1 MEEVEQ
7 STNCILKVEN
17 LSVNRSGKNVLDGI
31 SFSLYKNESLAI
43 TGLSGSGKTLLGLA
57 LAKKIFYRGEIQ
69 FVNDTNCK
77 IVFVEQL
84 HHFKNLQHTND
95 LYYQQRFNSYDTEET
110 ETVAQSLGENL
121 KPAEV
126 FLKEMGIE
134 YLRNERLIQLSN
146 GENKKLQI
154 LKARLEEMRVL
165 ILDQPFI
172 GLDKETRTWLQQQFD
187 ALKKSGVLLILI
199 TSPEE
204 IPGSISKVLLLEK
217 GKVKSFEKFETFSKR
232 IELNPIEIKSDF
244 FSPDLQK
251 LLKAEQ
257 ADTAYESVIEM
268 RNVSV
273 QYGDKIILDKVNWK
287 VMKGERWLLSGPN
300 GAGKSTLLSL
310 ITADNPKAYANSI
323 FLFGKKRG
331 SGESIW
337 DIKKRIGFISPELHL
352 YFNQSSTCF
361 ETVASG
367 LYDTIGLFRQ
377 LSDEETELV
386 DQWMEFC
393 RLKDLQQKRLYELSV
408 GEQRAVLLTRAL
420 VKNPPLLILDEPCQ
434 GLDTERKNEFLEL
447 INEVCTIGNKTL
459 VFVSHYENDRPSCIS
474 HFIKLEHGRVVEIKN
489 Q

>member
-1 MEEVEQ
+1 M
-7 STNCILKVEN
+7 TDCILRVEN
-17 LSVNRSGKNVLDGI
+17 LAINRSGKNVLNGI

-43 TGLSGSGKTLLGLA
+43 IGPSGSGKTLLGLA

-69 FVNDTNCK
+69 FVNDANRK

-134 YLRNERLIQLSN
+134 HLRDERLIQLSN

-154 LKARLEEMRVL
+154 LKARLEEPTVL

-172 GLDKETRTWLQQQFD
+172 GLDQETRTWLQQQFE
-187 ALKKSGVLLILI
+187 ALIKSGVLMILI
-199 TSPEE
+199 TSAEE
-204 IPGSISKVLLLEK
+204 IPESISKVIWLEK
-217 GKVKSFEKFETFSKR
+217 GEVKSFEKLEKFSTR
-232 IELNPIEIKSDF
+232 TELKTIEIKKDF
-244 FSPDLQK
+244 VNPG
-251 LLKAEQ
+251 LKNFLKTESTE
-257 ADTAYESVIEM
+257 TACESVIEM
-268 RNVSV
+268 REVSV
-273 QYGDKIILDKVNWK
+273 QYGDKLILDKVNWK

-331 SGESIW
+331 SSESIW
-337 DIKKRIGFISPELHL
+337 DIKKKIGFISPELHL

-377 LSDEETELV
+377 LSDEDIELV
-386 DQWMEFC
+386 DQRMEFY
-393 RLKDLQQKRLYELSV
+393 RVKDLRQKKLYELSV

-447 INEVCTIGNKTL
+447 INEVCTRGNKTM
-459 VFVSHYENDRPSCIS
+459 VFVSHYENDIPSCIS
-474 HFIKLEHGRVVEIKN
+474 HYIQLEHGRVVEIKN
-489 Q
+489 K

>member
-1 MEEVEQ
+1 
-7 STNCILKVEN
+7 LKVED
-17 LSVNRSGKNVLDGI
+17 LVVNRPGKNVLDGI
-31 SFSLYKNESLAI
+31 SFSLYENESLAI
-43 TGLSGSGKTLLGLA
+43 TGPSGSGKTLLALA

-69 FVNDTNCK
+69 FVNNSNTN

-121 KPAEV
+121 KQAEV

-134 YLRNERLIQLSN
+134 YLRDVRLIQLSN
-146 GENKKLQI
+146 GENRKLQI
-154 LKARLEEMRVL
+154 LKARLEEPKVL

-187 ALKKSGVLLILI
+187 ALIKSGVLLILI

-204 IPGSISKVLLLEK
+204 IPASISKVLCLEN
-217 GKVKSFEKFETFSKR
+217 GEVKSFEKLETFKKR
-232 IELNPIEIKSDF
+232 IELDPIETKSDF
-244 FSPDLQK
+244 VSPDLK
-251 LLKAEQ
+251 KILETEPT
-257 ADTAYESVIEM
+257 DTAYESVIEM
-268 RNVSV
+268 RNVSI

-310 ITADNPKAYANSI
+310 ITADNPKAYANSF

-377 LSDEETELV
+377 LSDEDIELV

-393 RLKDLQQKRLYELSV
+393 RLKDIKQKRLYELSV

-447 INEVCTIGNKTL
+447 INEVCTRGNKTM
-459 VFVSHYENDRPSCIS
+459 VFVSHYEKNRPSCIS
-474 HFIKLEHGRVVEIKN
+474 HFIKLENGRVVEIKD

>member
-1 MEEVEQ
+1 MNNT
-7 STNCILKVEN
+7 TNCILKVED
-17 LSVNRSGKNVLDGI
+17 LVVNRSGKNVLDGI

-43 TGLSGSGKTLLGLA
+43 IGSSGSGKTLLGLA
-57 LAKKIFYRGEIQ
+57 LAQKIFYRGEIQ
-69 FVNDTNCK
+69 FANDTNTK

-110 ETVAQSLGENL
+110 KTVAQSLGENL
-121 KPAEV
+121 KLAEV
-126 FLKEMGIE
+126 FLKEMEIE
-134 YLRNERLIQLSN
+134 YLRDERLIQLSN

-154 LKARLEEMRVL
+154 VKARLEEPTVL

-187 ALKKSGVLLILI
+187 AIIRSGVLLILI

-217 GKVKSFEKFETFSKR
+217 GRVKSFEKFETFSKR
-232 IELNPIEIKSDF
+232 VELDPIKVKSDLV
-244 FSPDLQK
+244 SPT
-251 LLKAEQ
+251 LKNFLKTEQ
-257 ADTAYESVIEM
+257 TDTAYESVIEM
-268 RNVSV
+268 REVSV
-273 QYGDKIILDKVNWK
+273 QYGDKLILDKVNWK
-287 VMKGERWLLSGPN
+287 VIKGEKWLLSGPN

-323 FLFGKKRG
+323 FLFGRKRG
-331 SGESIW
+331 TGESIW
-337 DIKKRIGFISPELHL
+337 DIKKKIGFISPELHL

-377 LSDEETELV
+377 LSDEDIELV

-447 INEVCTIGNKTL
+447 INEVCTRGNKTL

-474 HFIKLEHGRVVEIKN
+474 HFIKLENGRVVEIKD

>member
-1 MEEVEQ
+1 M
-7 STNCILKVEN
+7 
-17 LSVNRSGKNVLDGI
+17 
-31 SFSLYKNESLAI
+31 
-43 TGLSGSGKTLLGLA
+43 
-57 LAKKIFYRGEIQ
+57 KK
-69 FVNDTNCK
+69 
-77 IVFVEQL
+77 
-84 HHFKNLQHTND
+84 
-95 LYYQQRFNSYDTEET
+95 
-110 ETVAQSLGENL
+110 
-121 KPAEV
+121 
-126 FLKEMGIE
+126 
-134 YLRNERLIQLSN
+134 
-146 GENKKLQI
+146 
-154 LKARLEEMRVL
+154 
-165 ILDQPFI
+165 
-172 GLDKETRTWLQQQFD
+172 
-187 ALKKSGVLLILI
+187 
-199 TSPEE
+199 
-204 IPGSISKVLLLEK
+204 
-217 GKVKSFEKFETFSKR
+217 
-232 IELNPIEIKSDF
+232 
-244 FSPDLQK
+244 
-251 LLKAEQ
+251 
-257 ADTAYESVIEM
+257 
-268 RNVSV
+268 VSV

-337 DIKKRIGFISPELHL
+337 DIKKKIGFISPELHL

-377 LSDEETELV
+377 LSDEDTGLV

-434 GLDTERKNEFLEL
+434 GLDTKRKNEFLEL
-447 INEVCTIGNKTL
+447 INEVCTRGNKTM

-474 HFIKLEHGRVVEIKN
+474 HFIKLEHGRVVEIKD

>member
-1 MEEVEQ
+1 M
-7 STNCILKVEN
+7 TDCILRVEN
-17 LSVNRSGKNVLDGI
+17 LAINRSGKNVLNGI

-43 TGLSGSGKTLLGLA
+43 IGPSGSGKTLLGLA

-69 FVNDTNCK
+69 FVNDANRK

-134 YLRNERLIQLSN
+134 HLRDERLIQLSN

-154 LKARLEEMRVL
+154 LKARLEEPTVL

-172 GLDKETRTWLQQQFD
+172 GLDQETRTWLQQQFE
-187 ALKKSGVLLILI
+187 ALIKSGVLMILI
-199 TSPEE
+199 TSAEE
-204 IPGSISKVLLLEK
+204 IPESISKVIWLEK
-217 GKVKSFEKFETFSKR
+217 GEVKSFEKLEKFSTR
-232 IELNPIEIKSDF
+232 TELKTIEIKKDF
-244 FSPDLQK
+244 VNPG
-251 LLKAEQ
+251 LKNFLKTESTE
-257 ADTAYESVIEM
+257 TACESVIEM
-268 RNVSV
+268 REVSV
-273 QYGDKIILDKVNWK
+273 QYGDKLILDKVNWK

-337 DIKKRIGFISPELHL
+337 DIKKKIGFISPELHL

-377 LSDEETELV
+377 LSDEDIELV
-386 DQWMEFC
+386 DQRMEFY
-393 RLKDLQQKRLYELSV
+393 RVKDLRQKKLYELSV

-420 VKNPPLLILDEPCQ
+420 VKDPPLLILDEPCQ
-434 GLDTERKNEFLEL
+434 GLDSERKNEFLEL
-447 INEVCTIGNKTL
+447 INEVCTRRNKTM
-459 VFVSHYENDRPSCIS
+459 VFVSHYENDIPSCIS
-474 HFIKLEHGRVVEIKN
+474 HYIQLEHGRVVEIKN
-489 Q
+489 K

>member
-1 MEEVEQ
+1 L
-7 STNCILKVEN
+7 SNTTNCILKVEN
-17 LSVNRSGKNVLDGI
+17 LAVNRSGKNVLNGI
-31 SFSLYKNESLAI
+31 SFCLYENESLTI
-43 TGLSGSGKTLLGLA
+43 IGSSGSGKTLLGLA

-69 FVNDTNCK
+69 FANDTNCK

-110 ETVAQSLGENL
+110 ETVAQSFGENL

-134 YLRNERLIQLSN
+134 YLRDERLIQLSN

-154 LKARLEEMRVL
+154 LKARLEEPTVL

-172 GLDKETRTWLQQQFD
+172 GLDKETRGWLQQQFER
-187 ALKKSGVLLILI
+187 LIKSGVLLILI

-217 GKVKSFEKFETFSKR
+217 GEVKSFEKLEAFNKR
-232 IELNPIEIKSDF
+232 IELDPIEIKSDF
-244 FSPDLQK
+244 ISPDLKQF
-251 LLKAEQ
+251 LKAEQ
-257 ADTAYESVIEM
+257 TNTAYKSVIEM
-268 RNVSV
+268 REVSV

-287 VMKGERWLLSGPN
+287 VTKGERWLLSGPN

-337 DIKKRIGFISPELHL
+337 DIKRKIGFISPELHL

-377 LSDEETELV
+377 LSYVEIELV

-447 INEVCTIGNKTL
+447 INEVCIRGNKTM

-474 HFIKLEHGRVVEIKN
+474 HFIKLEHGRVVEIKD

>member
-1 MEEVEQ
+1 M
-7 STNCILKVEN
+7 KVEN
-17 LSVNRSGKNVLDGI
+17 LVVSRSGKNVLDEI
-31 SFSLYKNESLAI
+31 SFSLYKKESLAI
-43 TGLSGSGKTLLGLA
+43 IGHSGSGKTLLGLA

-69 FVNDTNCK
+69 YPNDANCK
-77 IVFVEQL
+77 IVFVGQL

-121 KPAEV
+121 KVAEV

-134 YLRNERLIQLSN
+134 YLRDERLIQLSN

-154 LKARLEEMRVL
+154 LKARLEEPKVL

-187 ALKKSGVLLILI
+187 VLIKSGVLLILI

-217 GKVKSFEKFETFSKR
+217 GEVKSFEKIETFSKR
-232 IELNPIEIKSDF
+232 VELNPIEIKSDLVN
-244 FSPDLQK
+244 SGLQK
-251 LLKAEQ
+251 FLKTKQ
-257 ADTAYESVIEM
+257 RDTAYESVIEM
-268 RNVSV
+268 KEVSV
-273 QYGDKIILDKVNWK
+273 QYGNKIILDKVNWK

-337 DIKKRIGFISPELHL
+337 DIKQKIGFISPELHL
-352 YFNQSSTCF
+352 YFNQSSTSF

-377 LSDEETELV
+377 LSDEDIKLV

-420 VKNPPLLILDEPCQ
+420 VKDPPLLILDEPCQ

-447 INEVCTIGNKTL
+447 INEVCTRGNKTM
-459 VFVSHYENDRPSCIS
+459 VFVSHYENDLPSCIS
-474 HFIKLEHGRVVEIKN
+474 HFIRLEHGRVVEIKD

>member
-1 MEEVEQ
+1 
-7 STNCILKVEN
+7 LKVED
-17 LSVNRSGKNVLDGI
+17 LVVNRPGKNVLDGI
-31 SFSLYKNESLAI
+31 SFSLYENESLAI
-43 TGLSGSGKTLLGLA
+43 TGPSGSGKTLLALA

-69 FVNDTNCK
+69 FVNNSNTN

-121 KPAEV
+121 KQAEV

-134 YLRNERLIQLSN
+134 YLRDERLIQLSN

-154 LKARLEEMRVL
+154 VKARLEEPTVL

-172 GLDKETRTWLQQQFD
+172 GLDKETRVWLQQQFD
-187 ALKKSGVLLILI
+187 VLIKSGVLLILI

-204 IPGSISKVLLLEK
+204 IPGSISKVLCLEN
-217 GKVKSFEKFETFSKR
+217 GEVKSFEKLETFKKR
-232 IELNPIEIKSDF
+232 IELDPIETKSDF
-244 FSPDLQK
+244 VSPDLK
-251 LLKAEQ
+251 KILETEPT
-257 ADTAYESVIEM
+257 DTAYESVIEM
-268 RNVSV
+268 RNVSI

-310 ITADNPKAYANSI
+310 ITADNPKAYANSF

-377 LSDEETELV
+377 LSDEDIELV

-393 RLKDLQQKRLYELSV
+393 RLKDIKQKRLYELSV

-447 INEVCTIGNKTL
+447 INEVCTRGNKTM
-459 VFVSHYENDRPSCIS
+459 VFVSHYEKNRPSCIS
-474 HFIKLEHGRVVEIKN
+474 HFIKLENGRVVEIKD

>member
-1 MEEVEQ
+1 M
-7 STNCILKVEN
+7 EN
-17 LSVNRSGKNVLDGI
+17 LAVNRSGKNVLNGI

-43 TGLSGSGKTLLGLA
+43 IGSSGSGKTLLGLA

-69 FVNDTNCK
+69 FANEANSK

-121 KPAEV
+121 KLAEV
-126 FLKEMGIE
+126 FLKEMGLE
-134 YLRNERLIQLSN
+134 YLRYERLIQLSN

-154 LKARLEEMRVL
+154 LKARLEDPKVL

-187 ALKKSGVLLILI
+187 ALIKNGVLLILI

-217 GKVKSFEKFETFSKR
+217 GEIKSFEELETFSKR
-232 IELNPIEIKSDF
+232 KELYPIEIKRDF
-244 FSPDLQK
+244 VSPDLK
-251 LLKAEQ
+251 NFLKTEQ
-257 ADTAYESVIEM
+257 TDIAYEPVIEM
-268 RNVSV
+268 RKVSV

-323 FLFGKKRG
+323 FLFGKRRG
-331 SGESIW
+331 SGESVW
-337 DIKKRIGFISPELHL
+337 DIKKKIGFISPELHL

-377 LSDEETELV
+377 LSDEDTGLV
-386 DQWMEFC
+386 DQWVEFC

-420 VKNPPLLILDEPCQ
+420 VKDPPLLILDEPCQ

-447 INEVCTIGNKTL
+447 INEVCIAGNKTMI
-459 VFVSHYENDRPSCIS
+459 FVSHYENERPSCIS
-474 HFIKLEHGRVVEIKN
+474 HFIKLEHGKVVEIKD

>member
-1 MEEVEQ
+1 M
-7 STNCILKVEN
+7 TDCILRVEN
-17 LSVNRSGKNVLDGI
+17 LAINRSGKNVLNGI

-43 TGLSGSGKTLLGLA
+43 IGPSGSGKTLLGLA

-69 FVNDTNCK
+69 FVNDANRK

-134 YLRNERLIQLSN
+134 HLRDERLIQLSN

-154 LKARLEEMRVL
+154 LKARLEEPTVL

-172 GLDKETRTWLQQQFD
+172 GLDQETRTWLQQQFE
-187 ALKKSGVLLILI
+187 ALIKSGVLMILI
-199 TSPEE
+199 TSAEE
-204 IPGSISKVLLLEK
+204 IPESISKVIWLEK
-217 GKVKSFEKFETFSKR
+217 GEVKSFEKLEKFSTR
-232 IELNPIEIKSDF
+232 TELKTIEIKKDF
-244 FSPDLQK
+244 VNPG
-251 LLKAEQ
+251 LKNFLKTESTE
-257 ADTAYESVIEM
+257 TACESVIEM
-268 RNVSV
+268 REVSV
-273 QYGDKIILDKVNWK
+273 QYGDKLILDKVNWK

-310 ITADNPKAYANSI
+310 ITAHNPKAYANSI

-337 DIKKRIGFISPELHL
+337 DIKKKIGFISPELHL

-377 LSDEETELV
+377 LSDEDIELV
-386 DQWMEFC
+386 DQRMEFY
-393 RLKDLQQKRLYELSV
+393 RVKDLRQKKLYELSV

-420 VKNPPLLILDEPCQ
+420 VKDPPLLILDEPCQ
-434 GLDTERKNEFLEL
+434 GLDSERKNEFLEL
-447 INEVCTIGNKTL
+447 INEVCTRRNKTM
-459 VFVSHYENDRPSCIS
+459 VFVSHYENDIPSCIS
-474 HFIKLEHGRVVEIKN
+474 HYIQLEHGRVVKINN

>member
-1 MEEVEQ
+1 M
-7 STNCILKVEN
+7 SNTTNCILKVEN
-17 LSVNRSGKNVLDGI
+17 LAVNRSGKNVLNGI
-31 SFSLYKNESLAI
+31 SFCLYENESLTI
-43 TGLSGSGKTLLGLA
+43 IGSSGSGKTLLGLA

-69 FVNDTNCK
+69 FANDTNCK

-110 ETVAQSLGENL
+110 ETVAQSFGENL

-134 YLRNERLIQLSN
+134 YLRDERLIQLSN

-154 LKARLEEMRVL
+154 LKARLEEPTVL

-172 GLDKETRTWLQQQFD
+172 GLDKETRGWLQQQFER
-187 ALKKSGVLLILI
+187 LIKSGVLLILI

-217 GKVKSFEKFETFSKR
+217 GEVKSFEKLEAFNKR
-232 IELNPIEIKSDF
+232 IELDPIEIKSDF
-244 FSPDLQK
+244 ISPDLKQF
-251 LLKAEQ
+251 LKAEQ
-257 ADTAYESVIEM
+257 TNTAYKSVIEM
-268 RNVSV
+268 REVSV

-287 VMKGERWLLSGPN
+287 VTKGERWLLSGPN

-337 DIKKRIGFISPELHL
+337 DIKRKIGFISPELHL

-377 LSDEETELV
+377 LSYVEIELV

-447 INEVCTIGNKTL
+447 INEVCIRGNKTM

-474 HFIKLEHGRVVEIKN
+474 HFIKLEHGRVVEIKD

>member
-1 MEEVEQ
+1 
-7 STNCILKVEN
+7 LKVEN
-17 LSVNRSGKNVLDGI
+17 LAVNRSGKNVLNGI

-43 TGLSGSGKTLLGLA
+43 IGPSGSGKTLLGLA

-69 FVNDTNCK
+69 FANDANCK

-110 ETVAQSLGENL
+110 ETVAQSLGENSKL
-121 KPAEV
+121 AEV
-126 FLKEMGIE
+126 FFKEMGIE
-134 YLRNERLIQLSN
+134 YLRDEKLIQLSN
-146 GENKKLQI
+146 GENKKFQI
-154 LKARLEEMRVL
+154 LKARLEEPKVL

-172 GLDKETRTWLQQQFD
+172 GLDKETRTWLQQQFE
-187 ALKKSGVLLILI
+187 ALIKSGVLLILI
-199 TSPEE
+199 TSAEE

-217 GKVKSFEKFETFSKR
+217 GEVKSFEKLEEFSTR
-232 IELNPIEIKSDF
+232 TELNTIEIKNDF
-244 FSPDLQK
+244 VNPGLKIF
-251 LLKAEQ
+251 LKAESTN
-257 ADTAYESVIEM
+257 TACESVIEM
-268 RNVSV
+268 REVSV
-273 QYGDKIILDKVNWK
+273 QYGDKLILDKVNWK

-300 GAGKSTLLSL
+300 GSGKSTLLSL

-337 DIKKRIGFISPELHL
+337 DIKKKIGFISPELHL
-352 YFNQSSTCF
+352 YFNQFSTCF

-377 LSDEETELV
+377 LSDEDIELV

-393 RLKDLQQKRLYELSV
+393 RVKDLRQKKLYELSV

-420 VKNPPLLILDEPCQ
+420 VKYPPLLILDEPCQ

-447 INEVCTIGNKTL
+447 INEVCTRGNKTM
-459 VFVSHYENDRPSCIS
+459 VFVSHYENDIPSCIS
-474 HFIKLEHGRVVEIKN
+474 HYIKLEHGRVMEIKN
-489 Q
+489 KY

>member
-1 MEEVEQ
+1 M
-7 STNCILKVEN
+7 KVEN
-17 LSVNRSGKNVLDGI
+17 LAVNRSGKNVLDGI
-31 SFSLYKNESLAI
+31 SFSLYENESLAI
-43 TGLSGSGKTLLGLA
+43 TGPSGSGKTLLALA

-69 FVNDTNCK
+69 FVNNSNTN

-121 KPAEV
+121 KQAEV

-134 YLRNERLIQLSN
+134 YLRDVRLIQLSN
-146 GENKKLQI
+146 GENRKLQI
-154 LKARLEEMRVL
+154 LKARLEEPKVL

-187 ALKKSGVLLILI
+187 ALIKSGVLLILI

-204 IPGSISKVLLLEK
+204 IPASISKVLCLEN
-217 GKVKSFEKFETFSKR
+217 GEVKSFEKLETFKKR
-232 IELNPIEIKSDF
+232 IELDPIETKSDF
-244 FSPDLQK
+244 VSPDLK
-251 LLKAEQ
+251 KILETEPT
-257 ADTAYESVIEM
+257 DTAYESVIEM
-268 RNVSV
+268 RNVSI

-310 ITADNPKAYANSI
+310 ITADNPKAYANSF

-377 LSDEETELV
+377 LSDEDIELV

-393 RLKDLQQKRLYELSV
+393 RLKDIKQKRLYELSV

-447 INEVCTIGNKTL
+447 INEVCTRGNKTM
-459 VFVSHYENDRPSCIS
+459 VFVSHYEKNRPSCIS
-474 HFIKLEHGRVVEIKN
+474 HFIKLENGRVVEIKD

>member
-1 MEEVEQ
+1 LNNT
-7 STNCILKVEN
+7 TNCILKVEN
-17 LSVNRSGKNVLDGI
+17 LAVNRSGKNVLNGI
-31 SFSLYKNESLAI
+31 SFSLYENESLAI
-43 TGLSGSGKTLLGLA
+43 IGPSGSGKTLLGLA
-57 LAKKIFYRGEIQ
+57 LAKKIFYKGEIQ
-69 FVNDTNCK
+69 FTNDTNCK

-121 KPAEV
+121 KPAGV

-134 YLRNERLIQLSN
+134 YLRDERLIQLSN

-154 LKARLEEMRVL
+154 LKARLEEPKVL

-172 GLDKETRTWLQQQFD
+172 GLDKETRIWLQQQFD
-187 ALKKSGVLLILI
+187 ALIENGVLLILI

-204 IPGSISKVLLLEK
+204 IPGSISKVLVLEK
-217 GKVKSFEKFETFSKR
+217 GEVKSFEKLEIFSKR
-232 IELNPIEIKSDF
+232 IALDRIEIKSDF
-244 FSPDLQK
+244 VSPDLK
-251 LLKAEQ
+251 KFLKTEQ
-257 ADTAYESVIEM
+257 ADTACESVIEM
-268 RNVSV
+268 REVSV

-337 DIKKRIGFISPELHL
+337 DIKKKIGFISPELHL

-377 LSDEETELV
+377 LSDEDTELV

-393 RLKDLQQKRLYELSV
+393 RVKDLQQKRLYELSV

-447 INEVCTIGNKTL
+447 INEVCVKGNKTM
-459 VFVSHYENDRPSCIS
+459 VFVSHYEIDRPSCIS
-474 HFIKLEHGRVVEIKN
+474 HFIKLEHGRVVEIKD

>member
-1 MEEVEQ
+1 LNTT
-7 STNCILKVEN
+7 TNCILKVEN
-17 LSVNRSGKNVLDGI
+17 LAVNRSGKNVLNGI

-43 TGLSGSGKTLLGLA
+43 IGSSGSGKTLLGLA

-69 FVNDTNCK
+69 FANDANSK

-121 KPAEV
+121 KLAEV
-126 FLKEMGIE
+126 FLKEMGLE
-134 YLRNERLIQLSN
+134 YLRDERLIQLSN

-154 LKARLEEMRVL
+154 LKSRLEDPKVL

-187 ALKKSGVLLILI
+187 ALIKNGVLLILI

-217 GKVKSFEKFETFSKR
+217 GEIKSFEELETFSKR
-232 IELNPIEIKSDF
+232 KELCPIEIKRDF
-244 FSPDLQK
+244 VSPDLK
-251 LLKAEQ
+251 NFLKTEQ
-257 ADTAYESVIEM
+257 TDIAYEPVIEM
-268 RNVSV
+268 RKVSV

-323 FLFGKKRG
+323 FLFDKKRG

-337 DIKKRIGFISPELHL
+337 DIKKKIGFISPELHL

-377 LSDEETELV
+377 LSDEDTGLV
-386 DQWMEFC
+386 DQWVEFC

-420 VKNPPLLILDEPCQ
+420 VKDPPLLILDEPCQ

-447 INEVCTIGNKTL
+447 INEVCIAGNKTMI
-459 VFVSHYENDRPSCIS
+459 FVSHYENERPSCIS
-474 HFIKLEHGRVVEIKN
+474 HFIKLEHGKVVEIKD

>member
-1 MEEVEQ
+1 MNTT
-7 STNCILKVEN
+7 TNCILKVEN
-17 LSVNRSGKNVLDGI
+17 LAVNRSGKNVLNGI

-43 TGLSGSGKTLLGLA
+43 IGSSGSGKTLLGLA

-69 FVNDTNCK
+69 FANDANSK

-121 KPAEV
+121 KLAEV
-126 FLKEMGIE
+126 FLKEMGLE
-134 YLRNERLIQLSN
+134 YLRYERLIQLSN

-154 LKARLEEMRVL
+154 LKARLEDPKVL

-187 ALKKSGVLLILI
+187 ALIKNGVLLILI

-217 GKVKSFEKFETFSKR
+217 GEIKSFEELETFSKR
-232 IELNPIEIKSDF
+232 KELYPIEIKRDF
-244 FSPDLQK
+244 VSPDLK
-251 LLKAEQ
+251 NFLKTEQ
-257 ADTAYESVIEM
+257 TDIAYEPVIEM
-268 RNVSV
+268 RKVSV

-323 FLFGKKRG
+323 FLFGKRRG
-331 SGESIW
+331 SGESVW
-337 DIKKRIGFISPELHL
+337 DIKKKIGFISPELHL

-377 LSDEETELV
+377 LSDEDIGLV

-420 VKNPPLLILDEPCQ
+420 VKDPPLLILDEPCQ
-434 GLDTERKNEFLEL
+434 GLDMEIKNEFLEL

-474 HFIKLEHGRVVEIKN
+474 HFIKLEHGRVVEIIN

>member
-1 MEEVEQ
+1 M
-7 STNCILKVEN
+7 
-17 LSVNRSGKNVLDGI
+17 
-31 SFSLYKNESLAI
+31 
-43 TGLSGSGKTLLGLA
+43 
-57 LAKKIFYRGEIQ
+57 
-69 FVNDTNCK
+69 
-77 IVFVEQL
+77 
-84 HHFKNLQHTND
+84 
-95 LYYQQRFNSYDTEET
+95 
-110 ETVAQSLGENL
+110 
-121 KPAEV
+121 
-126 FLKEMGIE
+126 
-134 YLRNERLIQLSN
+134 
-146 GENKKLQI
+146 QI
-154 LKARLEEMRVL
+154 LKARLEETRVL

-172 GLDKETRTWLQQQFD
+172 DLDKGTRTWLQQQFD
-187 ALKKSGVLLILI
+187 ALKKSGVLLISI

-204 IPGSISKVLLLEK
+204 IPASISKVLLLEK
-217 GKVKSFEKFETFSKR
+217 GKVKSFEKLETFRKGIALDSIK
-232 IELNPIEIKSDF
+232 IKSDLV
-244 FSPDLQK
+244 SPDLQK

-434 GLDTERKNEFLEL
+434 GLDAERKNEFLEL
-447 INEVCTIGNKTL
+447 INEVCTKGNKTM

-474 HFIKLEHGRVVEIKN
+474 HFIKLENGRVVEIKN